1 MQRSVRRTR
10 SYDGRTNGHSDL
22 EFHILGPLEVVRGE
36 QGLPVGSPKQR
47 ALLGILLLHANE
59 PIARERLVEELWGDA
74 APKTVNAVLNVYL
87 SRLRRLLTDGTSDQL
102 LLTQAAG
109 YVLRVPPESLDA
121 RRFEDL
127 LEQGRRELASG
138 EAGRASLALR
148 DALALWRGPALADLA
163 FEPFAQTEIARLEE
177 LRLTAIESLIEA
189 KLVLGRDDALVAELE
204 TLVAVHPY
212 REGLRAQL
220 MLALYRNG
228 RQAEALETYRRARR
242 AFSEEL
248 GIEPSARLQELERA
262 ILRHDSSL
270 EPPLQTTLRA
280 PEEESNEKARQ
291 RRFPTRATLAVATAL
306 ILMVAAALL
315 ALVAAARD
323 SSGGSR
329 VPVELMGDSVAV
341 IDPGTDAIVGEIPVG
356 GRPSGPAVGEG
367 SVWVGNR
374 DDNTLLRI
382 DPRSLDVHTIGLSVA
397 PTDVE
402 VIAGSV
408 WILSD
413 RALLRVDPSINDVVD
428 TIPLPP
434 AGGSGRW
441 SDMEVGAKSVFVCN
455 CHGGPGSVIRID
467 PAATS
472 VESVRRSAVR
482 NIAYGEGALWV
493 LTGELDTI
501 EQIDPNTNAVIATIP
516 LGRIGETSGWHY
528 RMTTREGA
536 VWVLAPASLWKIDS
550 TTKRFVGSVPLEHS
564 EEGGNILAGD
574 GAVWVATSR
583 GTVLHVDPDSQTA
596 SKPIRLGTLIY
607 PANPRDTLAVG
618 AGSVWVAVTSFAS

>member
-1 MQRSVRRTR
+1 M
-10 SYDGRTNGHSDL
+10 
-22 EFHILGPLEVVRGE
+22 
-36 QGLPVGSPKQR
+36 
-47 ALLGILLLHANE
+47 
-59 PIARERLVEELWGDA
+59 
-74 APKTVNAVLNVYL
+74 YL
-87 SRLRRLLTDGTSDQL
+87 SRLRRLLTDGTADSL

-109 YVLRVPPESLDA
+109 YVLRVPPKSLDV

-138 EAGRASLALR
+138 EAKRASHTLR

-177 LRLTAIESLIEA
+177 LRLTAIESRIEA
-189 KLVLGRDDALVAELE
+189 DLVLGRDDALVAELE

-220 MLALYRNG
+220 MLSLYRNG
-228 RQAEALETYRRARR
+228 RQAEALETYRRARQ

-248 GIEPSARLQELERA
+248 GIEPGSRLQELERA

-270 EPPLQTTLRA
+270 EPPPQTTRA
-280 PEEESNEKARQ
+280 ARQGESSENVRQ
-291 RRFPTRATLAVATAL
+291 RRFPTRRILALTIAL
-306 ILMVAAALL
+306 MLVVAAALL

-323 SSGGSR
+323 SSRGSP
-329 VPVELMGDSVAV
+329 VPVQLIGDSVAV
-341 IDPGTDAIVGEIPVG
+341 IDPRTDTIVGEIPVG

-382 DPRSLDVHTIGLSVA
+382 DPRTLGVHTIGLGVA

-402 VIAGSV
+402 VMAGSV

-413 RALLRVDPSINDVVD
+413 RALLRVDPGINDVVD
-428 TIPLPP
+428 TIPLPR
-434 AGGSGRW
+434 AIGSGRW
-441 SDMEVGAKSVFVCN
+441 SDMEVGAKTVFVCN

-467 PAATS
+467 PATTS
-472 VESVRRSAVR
+472 MESLRRSAVR
-482 NIAYGEGALWV
+482 NIAYGEGALWA

-501 EQIDPNTNAVIATIP
+501 EKIDPKTNAVMATIP
-516 LGRIGETSGWHY
+516 LGRVGETSGWHY

-536 VWVLAPASLWKIDS
+536 IWVLAPASLWKIDS
-550 TTKRFVGSVPLEHS
+550 TTKRFVGSVPLEHVG
-564 EEGGNILAGD
+564 EGSNLLAGD
-574 GAVWVATSR
+574 GAVWVATSA
-583 GTVLHVDPDSQTA
+583 GTVLHVDPDSQTV
-596 SKPIRLGTLIY
+596 SKPIPLGTLIY
-607 PANPRDTLAVG
+607 PADPRDTLAVG
-618 AGSVWVAVTSFAS
+618 EGSVWVAVTSFGS